1 MQYYTLRCNMSLETY
16 MYSIYKYTTYKW
28 KQPQKL
34 QQHNTNIFLENLVE
48 LEELVALE
56 YVKLEL
62 PLE

>member
-1 MQYYTLRCNMSLETY
+1 MSLETY